1 MNVHRKKTIQCE
13 ICKQMFTFVTGLNKH
28 KKMGR
33 CKGPPL
39 ETLADSMTK
48 EEIAKIAKQQL
59 MEITVN
65 PKKANDDELEFGFDD
80 EDIIT
85 INKDVSI
92 KKKPGRKPKLLVFN
106 QMRDIKSEIK
116 TEEQPAKDKKEKKQS
131 IVVRNLTEEEIQE
144 QQEEITFPQ
153 EILKSSSGRIIKRKL
168 PPIIT
173 STFYRPST
181 VPKRQHVSL
190 TCDFCGDNFDS
201 KSSLITHLNHHMQVS
216 KSNKVYDDS
225 FENAF
230 CSKQD
235 DEQTLSTYKEKKFAC
250 DICDKRYLTKHLL
263 SIHKKSHANLKEF
276 KCHNENCF
284 FETNSPYD
292 LNNHIKRIHNPTR
305 PFKCSECDKKFKR
318 RCDMINHKKSVH
330 TNVRTYVKC
339 PVCETIILEKGLQ
352 SHMINRHSEKAQQK
366 PYECTICGKRERYE
380 KVLQRH
386 YFAVHEPKDRGV
398 LYQCPD
404 CPASFYRRRGK
415 LILFIKL
422 KLYSLFK

>member
-1 MNVHRKKTIQCE
+1 
-13 ICKQMFTFVTGLNKH
+13 MFTFVTGLNKH

-65 PKKANDDELEFGFDD
+65 PKKSNDEDEINFAFDD

-85 INKDVSI
+85 INKDVSV
-92 KKKPGRKPKLLVFN
+92 KKKPGRKPKLMVISHLT
-106 QMRDIKSEIK
+106 DIKSEIK
-116 TEEQPAKDKKEKKQS
+116 EEPIIVKKDKKQS
-131 IVVRNLTEEEIQE
+131 IVVRNMAEDEIQE
-144 QQEEITFPQ
+144 QEDSPSPQ
-153 EILKSSSGRIIKRKL
+153 EIIKSSSGRIIKRKL
-168 PPIIT
+168 PPVIT
-173 STFYRPST
+173 TTVYRPSN
-181 VPKRQHVSL
+181 VQRRQIVHL
-190 TCDFCGDNFDS
+190 TCDFCGAKFEI
-201 KSSLITHLNHHMQVS
+201 KTSLMTHLNNHMAEQS
-216 KSNKVYDDS
+216 SNKDYDDES
-225 FENAF
+225 MDQMLIMKPE
-230 CSKQD
+230 
-235 DEQTLSTYKEKKFAC
+235 DEQQTLSNYKEKKFAC

-276 KCHNENCF
+276 KCLNESCF

-366 PYECTICGKRERYE
+366 P
-380 KVLQRH
+380 
-386 YFAVHEPKDRGV
+386 
-398 LYQCPD
+398 
-404 CPASFYRRRGK
+404 
-415 LILFIKL
+415 
-422 KLYSLFK
+422 